1 MKKLYIQP
9 NMQLQSMHTTSLV
22 CASGGR
28 VSSLSVSGADL
39 DISLTPAGP
48 GLDPM

>member
-28 VSSLSVSGADL
+28 SITNNAGLELVATQAD
-39 DISLTPAGP
+39 S
-48 GLDPM
+48 LDPM